1 MNYKT
6 LNLLLA
12 GALCMPM
19 TSISASSVKAQS
31 TDIDI
36 STYATVQQPTVKAT
50 YTVPVVSLESKAP
63 IQAIQDAFQTAFGER
78 VTIIEYSDGSLK
90 ATVRNQ
96 HMIIENLFG
105 STYEANIK
113 TLAYYLADGTT
124 QDAVI
129 NSTRDSRYSENF
141 GKPDS
146 FINVTVPDE
155 ITFPLI
161 DGSGTYKLQ
170 ATIDFMDAFMGNGNA
185 YPTDIT
191 LNLDLS
197 QKVEVVDKT
206 ELNSKITEAQTYL
219 TKDYTTESLNALKAK
234 IEEAKALYNN
244 DQAIQSDID
253 AMVEALSLSISGLK
267 ENAKTI
273 ADGDYMVEAKILKKD
288 STTETSMANLALKG
302 ASLKVENGTITV
314 FLNMQDMEMYG
325 MKATVDAISY
335 QDLDG
340 TWKDAKITL
349 TENNIPTQFSFVLPS
364 NVNYTNVKFFYMGNS
379 GSEARLYLN
388 LDGLVT
394 TSVNKVDLK
403 AAIEKASAYNKED
416 YTSKSFTVL
425 ETALAKAQSV
435 LYSENVTQ
443 DEVDQQVQLLN
454 QAISQLVKK
463 ATSGI
468 TLLEEDG
475 IYQVPVYLWNATADK
490 ASMASGALKANAII
504 KVENGKKIMTI
515 YTKKM
520 TMGTITAYLQELKLV
535 NSDKTYTDVFPSS
548 TDSEGNPTSFT
559 FELPHTNEY
568 IDVLVNPH
576 VALMGNQDI
585 PARIKV
591 DYSQLSVYVED
602 TAADNTSSQTE
613 EKQETS
619 SENTVNKINESVQTS
634 YQTNVALMGGLL
646 AASLLLVV
654 YVNRRRKCE

>member
-6 LNLLLA
+6 LNLLLV
-12 GALCMPM
+12 GALCISM
-19 TSISASSVKAQS
+19 TSISASSVKAQT

-36 STYATVQQPTVKAT
+36 STYATAQQPTVKAT

-63 IQAIQDAFQTAFGER
+63 IPAITAAFQTAFGKS
-78 VTIIEYSDGSLK
+78 VTITEYSDGSLK
-90 ATVRNQ
+90 ATVHNQ

-113 TLAYYLADGTT
+113 TLAYYLADGIT
-124 QDAVI
+124 QDAVV
-129 NSTRDSRYSENF
+129 NSTRDSRYSETF

-146 FINVTVPDE
+146 FIDITVPDE

-161 DGSGTYKLQ
+161 DNSGSYKLQ
-170 ATIDFMDAFMGNGNA
+170 PTIDFMDAFMGNGK
-185 YPTDIT
+185 TDIT

-197 QKVEVVDKT
+197 QKVEIVDKT
-206 ELNSKITEAQTYL
+206 KLNSKITEALAYL
-219 TKDYTTESLNALKAK
+219 TGDYTTESLNALKAK
-234 IEEAKALYNN
+234 IEEAKVLYNN
-244 DQAIQSDID
+244 DQAVQSDID
-253 AMVEALSLSISGLK
+253 AMVEALSLSISELK

-273 ADGDYMVEAKILKKD
+273 ADGEYTVEAKILKKD
-288 STTETSMANLALKG
+288 STTETSMANLALTG
-302 ASLKVENGTITV
+302 ASLKVEKGSITV
-314 FLNMQDMEMYG
+314 YLNMQAMEMYG

-416 YTSKSFTVL
+416 YTNKSFAVL
-425 ETALAKAQSV
+425 ETALANARSV
-435 LYSENVTQ
+435 LNSDNVTQ
-443 DEVDQQVQLLN
+443 DEVDQQVQLLDR
-454 QAISQLVKK
+454 AINQLVKK

-490 ASMASGALKANAII
+490 ASMASSALEANAII
-504 KVENGKKIMTI
+504 KVENGKKNMTI

-535 NSDKTYTDVFPSS
+535 NSDGTHTDVLPSS

-568 IDVLVNPH
+568 IDVLVNPQ
-576 VALMGNQDI
+576 VAIMGNQDI

-602 TAADNTSSQTE
+602 TTADNTISQTE
-613 EKQETS
+613 VKQEID
-619 SENTVNKINESVQTS
+619 SENTISKTNESVQTG
-634 YQTNVALMGGLL
+634 QKANIALMGGLL
-646 AASLLLVV
+646 ATSLLLAVF
-654 YVNRRRKCE
+654 VNKRRKCE